1 MRDGVRYARA
11 GRPRQ
16 PVDADV
22 AECLGIH
29 WAELAADRKLWASAK
44 IVYMMHKGAKLDAS
58 GGLGCYPFHYSNKTL
73 DLIGPTSML
82 EGMSVIFK
90 VDSVLV
96 ANQVKGL
103 WALKSG
109 SAVAPYLKYVRWALY
124 VLQNKWKCAPVSGES
139 DLVQN
144 APHSEGLA
152 HAYSV
157 AKILVDNELPA
168 VRCLKTG
175 VFDMSDASR
184 PLVFVNCTGKF
195 AGDASAWAVSI
206 DVFRN
211 GVRANVS
218 YASCMCGAPSLVVL
232 QYLSLCMGLRHFVE
246 WCGAEGLVQ

>member
-1 MRDGVRYARA
+1 MRDGVRYVRP
-11 GRPRQ
+11 GRPRVL
-16 PVDADV
+16 VDADV

-44 IVYMMHKGAKLDAS
+44 VVYMMYKGAKLDSS

-82 EGMSVIFK
+82 QGMSVVFK

-109 SAVAPYLKYVRWALY
+109 SSVAPYLKYARWALY
-124 VLQNKWKCAPVSGES
+124 VLQSKWKCAPVAGET
-139 DLVQN
+139 DLVQYV
-144 APHSEGLA
+144 PQSEGLA

-157 AKILVDNELPA
+157 AKILVDNGLPA

-175 VFDMSDASR
+175 VFDMSDVSR
-184 PLVFVNCTGKF
+184 PLVFVSCTGNF

-206 DVFRN
+206 DVVRN

-218 YASCMCGAPSLVVL
+218 YASCMCKAPNLVVL
-232 QYLSLCMGLRHFVE
+232 QFLSLCMGLRHFVE
-246 WCGAEGLVQ
+246 WCAAEGLVQ